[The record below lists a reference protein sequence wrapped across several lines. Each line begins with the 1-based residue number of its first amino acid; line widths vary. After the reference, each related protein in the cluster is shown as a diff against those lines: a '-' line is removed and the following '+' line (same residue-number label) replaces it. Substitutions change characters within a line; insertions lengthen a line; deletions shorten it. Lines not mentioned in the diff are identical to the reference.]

1 MRYCLNIKGV
11 NPHTFALSYQKNNQF
26 SAKSKIFVLFSA
38 KNTGAHEKSESRIF
52 IRLLFYSVHLSV
64 VYPVFISA
72 GAYNFVLPEEKRNA
86 PYSRKCYYYIQN
98 SAHNTCT
105 SAECPGYNVKSEQ
118 TDKSPV
124 DSAYKQYKKSYL
136 VKHCCVTVL
145 PLNVMPVNKS
155 TYAPLKYCYRRKA
168 YYSCAKQTNT
178 ADKC

>member
-72 GAYNFVLPEEKRNA
+72 SAYNFVLPEEKRNA

-105 SAECPGYNVKSEQ
+105 SAECPNPNRPTSPQLIPPTSNIKSAIL
-118 TDKSPV
+118 SSIV
-124 DSAYKQYKKSYL
+124 A
-136 VKHCCVTVL
+136 L
-145 PLNVMPVNKS
+145 PS
-155 TYAPLKYCYRRKA
+155 FR
-168 YYSCAKQTNT
+168 
-178 ADKC
+178 